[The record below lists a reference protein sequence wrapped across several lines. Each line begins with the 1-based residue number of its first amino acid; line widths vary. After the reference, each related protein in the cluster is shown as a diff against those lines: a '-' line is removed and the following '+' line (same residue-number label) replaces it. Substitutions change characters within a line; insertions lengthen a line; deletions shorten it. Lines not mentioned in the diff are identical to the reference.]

1 MKTILITCFIIA
13 TAICNQLFAQEA
25 LTEVSG
31 TEIVV
36 TVPVQSTDGKVIFGL
51 YNKEN
56 FMQQPLQ
63 GLMGEIKDGQAQ
75 VTFTNV
81 TPGEY
86 AITLFHDKN
95 DDNQMNFDVNGM
107 PLESYGVS
115 NNVMSMGPPQW
126 SDAVFTVANEPITL
140 EIRM

>member
-1 MKTILITCFIIA
+1 MKTIVITCFLIA
-13 TAICNQLFAQEA
+13 TAMVNQVFGQEA
-25 LTEVSG
+25 IADATG

-36 TVPVQSTDGKVIFGL
+36 TVPVKSTEGKVIFGL
-51 YNKEN
+51 YNQEN

-63 GLMGEIKDGQAQ
+63 GLISEIKDGQAQ

-81 TPGEY
+81 APGEY

-95 DDNQMNFDVNGM
+95 DDNQMNFDMNGM
-107 PLESYGVS
+107 PLEDYGVS

-126 SDAVFTVANEPITL
+126 SDAAFVVQNEPVTL